1 MRHQGGVKNASPAD
15 PARQLY
21 MCPNPLAHDTC
32 AVNPHANPRGRIQ
45 IPAAGEVGRHK
56 RAPEFSPRPGDFDYY
71 RRRSDFY
78 RRKKRESAGLAMS
91 SGSLDGLDTPCLVLE
106 RGKLERNLA
115 RMRDHLAKL
124 KVALRPHVKTAKSYD
139 VARLALSGQPGGITV
154 STLKEAEQFFAHGI
168 TDILY
173 AVGITPHKLDH
184 VAELRR
190 KGADIT
196 IILDNV
202 ESARI
207 VAVRGAELGVRFP
220 ALIEIDS
227 DGHRSGVKPAD
238 AALIEIG
245 RMLESG
251 AGAQLRGVM
260 THAGDSY
267 NCDTVE
273 KIRAMAVR
281 ERDAVVRC
289 ATRLREAG
297 LPCPIVSVGST
308 PTATYSE
315 NLDGVTEVRAGVY
328 MFFDLVMAGLNV
340 CTIDDIA
347 VSVLATV
354 IGHQPDKSW
363 IITDAGWM
371 AMSRDRGTASQ
382 KVDQGYGVVCDVAG
396 APLKDLLVVS
406 TNQEH
411 GIIGRRGGGA
421 LDAAKYPVGTLLRVL
436 PNHTCAT
443 AAQHDRYHVVEG
455 DTRVSAIWPRF
466 SGW

>member
-1 MRHQGGVKNASPAD
+1 MSPKNL
-15 PARQLY
+15 QQ
-21 MCPNPLAHDTC
+21 
-32 AVNPHANPRGRIQ
+32 V
-45 IPAAGEVGRHK
+45 E
-56 RAPEFSPRPGDFDYY
+56 
-71 RRRSDFY
+71 
-78 RRKKRESAGLAMS
+78 
-91 SGSLDGLDTPCLVLE
+91 TPCLVLE
-106 RGKLERNLA
+106 RGKLERNIA

-124 KVALRPHVKTAKSYD
+124 KVGLRPHVKTAKSYD
-139 VARLALSGQPGGITV
+139 VARLALAGQPGGITV

-173 AVGITPHKLDH
+173 AVGITPNKLDH
-184 VAELRR
+184 VAALKRR
-190 KGADIT
+190 GADIT

-207 VAVRGAELGVRFP
+207 VAARGVALGIKFP

-227 DGHRSGVKPAD
+227 DGHRSGVKPDD
-238 AALIEIG
+238 AVLLDIG
-245 RMLESG
+245 RILEG
-251 AGAQLRGVM
+251 GGTQLRGIM

-289 ATRLREAG
+289 AARLRAAG

-315 NLDGVTEVRAGVY
+315 DLTGVTEVRAGVY

-340 CTIDDIA
+340 CKVDDIA

-354 IGHQPDKSW
+354 IGHQPDKGW

-371 AMSRDRGTASQ
+371 AMSRDRGTAAQ
-382 KVDQGYGVVCDVAG
+382 KIDQCYGVVCDLAG
-396 APLKDLLVVS
+396 APLDDLLVVS

-411 GIIGRRGGGA
+411 GIVGRRGGGT
-421 LDAAKYPVGTLLRVL
+421 LDAARYPVGTLLRVL
-436 PNHTCAT
+436 PNHACAT
-443 AAQHDRYHVVEG
+443 SAQHDRYHVVAG
-455 DTRVSAIWPRF
+455 DAQVTAVWPRF

>member
-1 MRHQGGVKNASPAD
+1 
-15 PARQLY
+15 
-21 MCPNPLAHDTC
+21 
-32 AVNPHANPRGRIQ
+32 
-45 IPAAGEVGRHK
+45 
-56 RAPEFSPRPGDFDYY
+56 
-71 RRRSDFY
+71 
-78 RRKKRESAGLAMS
+78 MS
-91 SGSLDGLDTPCLVLE
+91 EPTLTTLETPCLVLE
-106 RGKLERNLA
+106 RAKLERNLA
-115 RMRDHLAKL
+115 RMRDHLKKL
-124 KVALRPHVKTAKSYD
+124 GVALRPHVKTAKCFE
-139 VARLALSGQPGGITV
+139 VASLALKGQAGGITV

-168 TDILY
+168 TNILY
-173 AVGITPHKLDH
+173 AVGITPNKLDH
-184 VAELRR
+184 VAALRA

-207 VAVRGAELGVRFP
+207 VAGRGAELKIKFP

-227 DGHRSGVKPAD
+227 DGHRSGVKPDD
-238 AALIEIG
+238 AVLIEIG
-245 RMLESG
+245 RTLEAGG
-251 AGAQLRGVM
+251 AELRGVM

-289 ATRLREAG
+289 AGRLRAAG

-315 NLDGVTEVRAGVY
+315 DLSGVTEVRAGVY

-340 CTIDDIA
+340 CKLDDIV
-347 VSVLATV
+347 VSVLTTV
-354 IGHQPDKSW
+354 MGQQPEKGW
-363 IITDAGWM
+363 IITDGGWM

-382 KVDQGYGVVCDVAG
+382 KVDQGYGVVCDVNG
-396 APLKDLLVVS
+396 RPLDDLIVSS

-411 GIIGRRGGGA
+411 GIISRRGGGP
-421 LDAAKYPVGTLLRVL
+421 LDPAKYPVGTLLRIL
-436 PNHTCAT
+436 PNHACAT
-443 AAQHDRYHVVEG
+443 AAQHDHYNVVDG
-455 DTRVSAIWPRF
+455 GQDVKAVWPRF

>member
-1 MRHQGGVKNASPAD
+1 MSPKNL
-15 PARQLY
+15 QQ
-21 MCPNPLAHDTC
+21 
-32 AVNPHANPRGRIQ
+32 V
-45 IPAAGEVGRHK
+45 E
-56 RAPEFSPRPGDFDYY
+56 
-71 RRRSDFY
+71 
-78 RRKKRESAGLAMS
+78 
-91 SGSLDGLDTPCLVLE
+91 TPCLVLE
-106 RGKLERNLA
+106 RGKLERNIA

-124 KVALRPHVKTAKSYD
+124 KVGLRPHVKTAKSYD
-139 VARLALSGQPGGITV
+139 VARLAIKGQPGGITV

-173 AVGITPHKLDH
+173 AVGITPNKLDH
-184 VAELRR
+184 VAALQRR
-190 KGADIT
+190 GADIT

-207 VAVRGAELGVRFP
+207 VAARGFALGIKFP

-227 DGHRSGVKPAD
+227 DGHRSGVKPDD
-238 AALIEIG
+238 AVLLDIG
-245 RMLESG
+245 RILEG
-251 AGAQLRGVM
+251 GGTQLRGIM

-289 ATRLREAG
+289 AARLRAAG

-315 NLDGVTEVRAGVY
+315 DLTGVTEVRAGVY

-340 CTIDDIA
+340 CKVDDIA

-354 IGHQPDKSW
+354 IGHQPDKGW

-371 AMSRDRGTASQ
+371 AMSRDRGTAAQ
-382 KVDQGYGVVCDVAG
+382 KIDQCYGVVCDLAG
-396 APLKDLLVVS
+396 APLDDLLVVS

-411 GIIGRRGGGA
+411 GIVGRRGGGT
-421 LDAAKYPVGTLLRVL
+421 LDAARYPVGTLLRVL
-436 PNHTCAT
+436 PNHACAT
-443 AAQHDRYHVVEG
+443 AAQHDRYHVVAG
-455 DTRVSAIWPRF
+455 DAQVTAVWPRF

>member
-1 MRHQGGVKNASPAD
+1 MSPKNL
-15 PARQLY
+15 QQ
-21 MCPNPLAHDTC
+21 
-32 AVNPHANPRGRIQ
+32 V
-45 IPAAGEVGRHK
+45 E
-56 RAPEFSPRPGDFDYY
+56 
-71 RRRSDFY
+71 
-78 RRKKRESAGLAMS
+78 
-91 SGSLDGLDTPCLVLE
+91 TPCLVLE
-106 RGKLERNLA
+106 RGKLERNIA

-124 KVALRPHVKTAKSYD
+124 KVGLRPHVKTAKSYD
-139 VARLALSGQPGGITV
+139 VARLAIKGQPGGITV

-173 AVGITPHKLDH
+173 AVGITPNKLDH
-184 VAELRR
+184 VAALQRR
-190 KGADIT
+190 GADIT

-207 VAVRGAELGVRFP
+207 VAARGFALGIKFP

-227 DGHRSGVKPAD
+227 DGHRSGVKPDD
-238 AALIEIG
+238 AVLLDIG
-245 RMLESG
+245 RILEG
-251 AGAQLRGVM
+251 GGTQLRGIM

-281 ERDAVVRC
+281 ERDAVARC
-289 ATRLREAG
+289 AARLRAAG

-315 NLDGVTEVRAGVY
+315 DLTGVTEVRAGVY

-340 CTIDDIA
+340 CKVDDIA
-347 VSVLATV
+347 VSVLTTV
-354 IGHQPDKSW
+354 IGHQPDKGW

-371 AMSRDRGTASQ
+371 AMSRDRGTAAQ
-382 KVDQGYGVVCDVAG
+382 KIDQCYGVVCDLAG
-396 APLKDLLVVS
+396 APLDDLLVVS

-411 GIIGRRGGGA
+411 GIVGRRGGGT
-421 LDAAKYPVGTLLRVL
+421 LDAARYPVGTLLRVL
-436 PNHTCAT
+436 PNHACAT
-443 AAQHDRYHVVEG
+443 AAQHDRYHVVAG
-455 DTRVSAIWPRF
+455 DAQVTAVWPRF

>member
-1 MRHQGGVKNASPAD
+1 
-15 PARQLY
+15 
-21 MCPNPLAHDTC
+21 
-32 AVNPHANPRGRIQ
+32 
-45 IPAAGEVGRHK
+45 
-56 RAPEFSPRPGDFDYY
+56 
-71 RRRSDFY
+71 
-78 RRKKRESAGLAMS
+78 MS
-91 SGSLDGLDTPCLVLE
+91 EGSLQQLETPCLVLE

-124 KVALRPHVKTAKSYD
+124 KVGLRPHVKTAKCFE
-139 VARLALSGQPGGITV
+139 VAQLALAGQPGGITV
-154 STLKEAEQFFAHGI
+154 STLKEAEQFFARGI
-168 TDILY
+168 IDILY
-173 AVGITPHKLDH
+173 AVGITPNKLDH
-184 VAELRR
+184 VAALRR

-196 IILDNV
+196 IILDNA

-207 VAVRGAELGVRFP
+207 VAARGAVLGMQFP

-227 DGHRSGVKPAD
+227 DGHRSGVKPED
-238 AALIEIG
+238 AALVEIG
-245 RMLESG
+245 HILEAG
-251 AGAQLRGVM
+251 GGAQLRGVM

-281 ERDAVVRC
+281 ERNAVARC
-289 ATRLREAG
+289 AGRLRAAG
-297 LPCPIVSVGST
+297 LPCPVVSVGST

-315 NLDGVTEVRAGVY
+315 DLAGVTEVRAGVY

-347 VSVLATV
+347 VSVQTTV
-354 IGHQPDKSW
+354 IGHQPDKGW

-382 KVDQGYGVVCDVAG
+382 KIDQGYGLVCDAAG
-396 APLKDLLVVS
+396 APLEDLLVVS

-421 LDAAKYPVGTLLRVL
+421 LDTAKYPVGMLLRVL
-436 PNHTCAT
+436 PNHACAT
-443 AAQHDRYHVVEG
+443 SAQHDRYHVVDG
-455 DTRVSAIWPRF
+455 NVQVAAVWPRF